1 MVVVDTH
8 ALIHDALAPQR
19 LSARAR
25 RTIDREARQG
35 TLAASDVSLWE
46 IAMLVAKGRLDPGK
60 DAKSFLDDLILGR
73 KLAILPITSAIAV
86 RAQSDEFA
94 HGDPADRIIAATALA
109 QGVPLITADADLRK
123 VPGLKVIW

>member
-8 ALIHDALAPQR
+8 VLIQDALAPQR
-19 LSARAR
+19 LSLRAR
-25 RTIDREARQG
+25 KTIEREARQG

-73 KLAILPITSAIAV
+73 MLTILPITPAIAV
-86 RAQSDEFA
+86 RAQSDEFP
-94 HGDPADRIIAATALA
+94 HRDPADRIIAATALERD
-109 QGVPLITADADLRK
+109 VPLVTADAELRK
-123 VPGLKVIW
+123 LRGLKVVW